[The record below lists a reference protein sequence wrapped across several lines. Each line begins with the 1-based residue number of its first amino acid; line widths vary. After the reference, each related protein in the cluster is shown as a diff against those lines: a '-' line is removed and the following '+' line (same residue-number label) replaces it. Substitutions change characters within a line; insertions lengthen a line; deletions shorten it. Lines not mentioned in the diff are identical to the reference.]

1 MAASR
6 HGHSAHSQN
15 RSLRRGVTFSGSAI
29 ATANFVPDFTFAHF
43 TTACGNAT
51 GRLRTL
57 SQPAIYGL
65 KGSQPPNVCAHK
77 RVAPGDAYDVT
88 QLIKVPSMGRQKA
101 VIKARREAKRVL
113 RRDSRSHKQREE
125 ESVTSLVQM
134 SGVEAIGMAR
144 DSRDAAPIMA
154 RTEAQAHY
162 LKAIESK
169 QLIFATGEAGCGK
182 TWISAAKAAE
192 ALIHK
197 DVERIIVTRPVLQA
211 DEDLG
216 FLPGDISE
224 KFAPYFR
231 PVYDVLVRRLGASFM
246 QYCLRPE
253 IGKVEIAP
261 FAYMRGRTFEYAVVI
276 LDEAQNV
283 TAAQMKMFLTRLGEN
298 VTVIVNGDI
307 TQCDLPA
314 GVPSG
319 LSDALAR
326 FTEDDMVGV
335 VRFNQNDCVR
345 SALCQRTLNAYS

>member
-1 MAASR
+1 M
-6 HGHSAHSQN
+6 GTTHSARLYHHLT
-15 RSLRRGVTFSGSAI
+15 RSAEYGCPSAGFAIFNVTSTHNPPLQSFYATSEARRPCGL
-29 ATANFVPDFTFAHF
+29 FVSF
-43 TTACGNAT
+43 
-51 GRLRTL
+51 
-57 SQPAIYGL
+57 QPAVNGL
-65 KGSQPPNVCAHK
+65 QGSQLSSVRGQYRASTHRAGNETNC
-77 RVAPGDAYDVT
+77 
-88 QLIKVPSMGRQKA
+88 KVPSMGRQKA

-113 RRDSRSHKQREE
+113 RRDSRSHRQREE
-125 ESVTSLVQM
+125 ESVTALVQM
-134 SGVEAIGMAR
+134 SGVESIGMAR
-144 DSRDAAPIMA
+144 DSRDNSPIEA
-154 RTEAQAHY
+154 RNEAQAHY

-182 TWISAAKAAE
+182 TFISAAKAAE

-197 DVERIIVTRPVLQA
+197 DIDRIIVTRPVLQA

-231 PVYDVLVRRLGASFM
+231 PVYDILVRRLGASFM

-261 FAYMRGRTFEYAVVI
+261 FAYMRGRTFENAVVI

-319 LSDALAR
+319 LSDALSR
-326 FTEDDMVGV
+326 FEEDDMVGV
-335 VRFNQNDCVR
+335 VRFTKQDCVR
-345 SALCQRTLNAYS
+345 SALCQRALNAYD

>member
-1 MAASR
+1 MRSR
-6 HGHSAHSQN
+6 FSA
-15 RSLRRGVTFSGSAI
+15 FYPK
-29 ATANFVPDFTFAHF
+29 AN
-43 TTACGNAT
+43 
-51 GRLRTL
+51 
-57 SQPAIYGL
+57 YGL
-65 KGSQPPNVCAHK
+65 QGSQPSDVRAHNRAANGACDEYK
-77 RVAPGDAYDVT
+77 
-88 QLIKVPSMGRQKA
+88 QLKVLSMGRQKA

-134 SGVEAIGMAR
+134 GGVEAIGMAR
-144 DSRDAAPIMA
+144 DSRDTSPILA
-154 RTEAQAHY
+154 RNEAQLHY

-197 DVERIIVTRPVLQA
+197 DVDRIIVTRPVLQA

-216 FLPGDISE
+216 FLPGDIAE

-231 PVYDVLVRRLGASFM
+231 PVYDVLVRRLGA
-246 QYCLRPE
+246 
-253 IGKVEIAP
+253 
-261 FAYMRGRTFEYAVVI
+261 TFENAVVI

-307 TQCDLPA
+307 TQCDLPR
-314 GVPSG
+314 GVCSG
-319 LSDALAR
+319 LSDALER
-326 FTEDDMVGV
+326 FEEDEMVGI
-335 VRFNQNDCVR
+335 VRFGKEDCVR
-345 SALCQRTLNAYS
+345 SALCQRTLHAYS

>member
-1 MAASR
+1 MVRSCTGHNDKDSRQTRSGETHSDSDLHAPKFPPSVTPPLSTDMTDDDGCRADMSISKAS
-6 HGHSAHSQN
+6 H
-15 RSLRRGVTFSGSAI
+15 
-29 ATANFVPDFTFAHF
+29 
-43 TTACGNAT
+43 
-51 GRLRTL
+51 
-57 SQPAIYGL
+57 GL
-65 KGSQPPNVCAHK
+65 KGSQPSDVRAHN
-77 RVAPGDAYDVT
+77 RVESDACDVNQ
-88 QLIKVPSMGRQKA
+88 QLKVLSMGRQKA
-101 VIKARREAKRVL
+101 VIKVRREAKRVL

-125 ESVTSLVQM
+125 ESINSLVQM
-134 SGVEAIGMAR
+134 SGVESIGMAR
-144 DSRDAAPIMA
+144 DSRDNSPIAA
-154 RTEAQAHY
+154 RNEAQAHY
-162 LKAIESK
+162 LNAIESK

-197 DVERIIVTRPVLQA
+197 DVDRIIVTRPVLQA

-231 PVYDVLVRRLGASFM
+231 PVYDILVKRLGASFM

-261 FAYMRGRTFEYAVVI
+261 FAYMRGRTFENAVVI

-314 GVPSG
+314 SVKSG

-326 FTEDDMVGV
+326 FEEDEMVGV
-335 VRFNQNDCVR
+335 VRFTKDDCVR
-345 SALCQRTLNAYS
+345 SALCQRTLKAYD

>member
-1 MAASR
+1 
-6 HGHSAHSQN
+6 
-15 RSLRRGVTFSGSAI
+15 
-29 ATANFVPDFTFAHF
+29 
-43 TTACGNAT
+43 
-51 GRLRTL
+51 
-57 SQPAIYGL
+57 
-65 KGSQPPNVCAHK
+65 
-77 RVAPGDAYDVT
+77 
-88 QLIKVPSMGRQKA
+88 MGRQKA

-134 SGVEAIGMAR
+134 GGVEAIGMAR
-144 DSRDAAPIMA
+144 DSRDTSPILA
-154 RTEAQAHY
+154 RNEAQLHY

-169 QLIFATGEAGCGK
+169 LLIFATGEAGCGK

-197 DVERIIVTRPVLQA
+197 DVDRIIVTRPVLQA

-216 FLPGDISE
+216 FLPGDIAE

-261 FAYMRGRTFEYAVVI
+261 FAYMRGRTFENAVVI

-307 TQCDLPA
+307 TQCDLPR
-314 GVPSG
+314 GVCSG
-319 LSDALAR
+319 LSDALER
-326 FTEDDMVGV
+326 FEEDEMVGII
-335 VRFNQNDCVR
+335 RFGKEDCVR
-345 SALCQRTLNAYS
+345 SALCQRTLHAYS

>member
-1 MAASR
+1 MVGSCTGHAHTLKRSTPFGGSDSESDFFTQFFLSFYPTWFSDVQDDARSYPVSSFKKAS
-6 HGHSAHSQN
+6 
-15 RSLRRGVTFSGSAI
+15 
-29 ATANFVPDFTFAHF
+29 
-43 TTACGNAT
+43 
-51 GRLRTL
+51 
-57 SQPAIYGL
+57 YGL
-65 KGSQPPNVCAHK
+65 QGSQTSDVRAHN
-77 RVAPGDAYDVT
+77 RAATCGACDEYQ
-88 QLIKVPSMGRQKA
+88 QLKVLSMGRQKA

-144 DSRDAAPIMA
+144 DSRDTTPIVA
-154 RTEAQAHY
+154 RNDAQAHY
-162 LKAIESK
+162 LNAIETK

-182 TWISAAKAAE
+182 TWISTAKAAE

-197 DVERIIVTRPVLQA
+197 DVDRIIVTRPVLQA

-231 PVYDVLVRRLGASFM
+231 PVYDVLVKRLGASFM

-261 FAYMRGRTFEYAVVI
+261 FAYMRGRTFENAVVI

-307 TQCDLPA
+307 TQCDLPS
-314 GVPSG
+314 GVQSG

-326 FTEDDMVGV
+326 FEEDEMVGL
-335 VRFNQNDCVR
+335 VRFTKDDCVR
-345 SALCQRTLNAYS
+345 SALCQRTLKAYD

>member
-1 MAASR
+1 MVGSSTG
-6 HGHSAHSQN
+6 HGKRNN
-15 RSLRRGVTFSGSAI
+15 RSTRRGGPHSGSDLFTEKFSPS
-29 ATANFVPDFTFAHF
+29 TANPNFSDLTNGEHRDSAGSFNQA
-43 TTACGNAT
+43 
-51 GRLRTL
+51 
-57 SQPAIYGL
+57 SYGL
-65 KGSQPPNVCAHK
+65 EGSQPSDVCSPNRTDSGAS
-77 RVAPGDAYDVT
+77 DEYQ
-88 QLIKVPSMGRQKA
+88 QLKVLSMGRQKA

-144 DSRDAAPIMA
+144 DCRDTTPIAA
-154 RTEAQAHY
+154 RNDAQAQY
-162 LKAIESK
+162 LNAIENKS
-169 QLIFATGEAGCGK
+169 LIFATGEAGCGK

-197 DVERIIVTRPVLQA
+197 DVDKIIVTRPVLQA

-231 PVYDVLVRRLGASFM
+231 PVYDVLVKRLGASFM

-261 FAYMRGRTFEYAVVI
+261 FAYMRGRTFENAVVI

-326 FTEDDMVGV
+326 FEEDEMVGI
-335 VRFNQNDCVR
+335 VRFNKDDCVR
-345 SALCQRTLNAYS
+345 SALCQRTLQVYSR

>member
-1 MAASR
+1 M
-6 HGHSAHSQN
+6 G
-15 RSLRRGVTFSGSAI
+15 GS
-29 ATANFVPDFTFAHF
+29 
-43 TTACGNAT
+43 CT
-51 GRLRTL
+51 GRLNKLLTRTIQRGGASSGFAIFTAKKPNPL
-57 SQPAIYGL
+57 TTQCINDALSGVTRLTGASSQPAVPGL
-65 KGSQPPNVCAHK
+65 KGSQTSSVSEHNRAQC
-77 RVAPGDAYDVT
+77 RDAGNET
-88 QLIKVPSMGRQKA
+88 NCKVPSMGRQKA

-144 DSRDAAPIMA
+144 DSRDMTPVVA
-154 RTEAQAHY
+154 RNDAQAQY
-162 LKAIESK
+162 LNAIESK
-169 QLIFATGEAGCGK
+169 SLIFATGEAGCGK

-197 DVERIIVTRPVLQA
+197 DVDKIIVTRPVLQA

-231 PVYDVLVRRLGASFM
+231 PVYDVLVKRLGASFM

-261 FAYMRGRTFEYAVVI
+261 FAYMRGRTFENAVVI

-314 GVPSG
+314 GVKSG

-326 FTEDDMVGV
+326 FVEDEMVGIV
-335 VRFNQNDCVR
+335 QFTKDDCVR
-345 SALCQRTLNAYS
+345 SALCQRTLNAYY

>member
-1 MAASR
+1 MVASCTGQRR
-6 HGHSAHSQN
+6 HHNRTTQRGGH
-15 RSLRRGVTFSGSAI
+15 TSGS
-29 ATANFVPDFTFAHF
+29 DFF
-43 TTACGNAT
+43 TTKFPSLTSTAHESIDVIRGARSRDIT
-51 GRLRTL
+51 Y
-57 SQPAIYGL
+57 QPASNGL
-65 KGSQPPNVCAHK
+65 QGSQTSDVRAHNRADTTGTCNV
-77 RVAPGDAYDVT
+77 DQ
-88 QLIKVPSMGRQKA
+88 QLKVLSMGRQKA

-144 DSRDAAPIMA
+144 DCRDNSPIEA
-154 RTEAQAHY
+154 RNEAQAHY
-162 LKAIESK
+162 LNAIESK

-231 PVYDVLVRRLGASFM
+231 PVYDILVKRLGSSFM

-261 FAYMRGRTFEYAVVI
+261 FAYMRGRTFENAVVI

-283 TAAQMKMFLTRLGEN
+283 TAAKMKMFLTRLGEN

-307 TQCDLPA
+307 TQCDLPR
-314 GVPSG
+314 GVQSG
-319 LSDALAR
+319 LADALAR
-326 FTEDDMVGV
+326 FEEDDMVGV
-335 VRFNQNDCVR
+335 VRFGKEDCVR
-345 SALCQRTLNAYS
+345 SALCQRTLHAYS

>member
-1 MAASR
+1 
-6 HGHSAHSQN
+6 
-15 RSLRRGVTFSGSAI
+15 
-29 ATANFVPDFTFAHF
+29 
-43 TTACGNAT
+43 
-51 GRLRTL
+51 
-57 SQPAIYGL
+57 
-65 KGSQPPNVCAHK
+65 
-77 RVAPGDAYDVT
+77 
-88 QLIKVPSMGRQKA
+88 MGRQKA

-134 SGVEAIGMAR
+134 GGVEAIGMAR
-144 DSRDAAPIMA
+144 DSRDTSPVKA
-154 RTEAQAHY
+154 RNEAQAHY
-162 LKAIESK
+162 LNAIDSK

-216 FLPGDISE
+216 FLPGDIAE

-231 PVYDVLVRRLGASFM
+231 PVYDVLLKRLGTSFM

-261 FAYMRGRTFEYAVVI
+261 FAYMRENAVVI

-307 TQCDLPA
+307 TQCDLPR
-314 GVPSG
+314 GVRSG
-319 LSDALAR
+319 LSDALER
-326 FTEDDMVGV
+326 FEEDEMVGIV
-335 VRFNQNDCVR
+335 HFNKDDCVR
-345 SALCQRTLNAYS
+345 SALCQRTLHAYS

>member
-1 MAASR
+1 M
-6 HGHSAHSQN
+6 G
-15 RSLRRGVTFSGSAI
+15 GSS
-29 ATANFVPDFTFAHF
+29 
-43 TTACGNAT
+43 T
-51 GRLRTL
+51 GRLNKLLTRTIQRGGVSSGFAIFTAKKPNPL
-57 SQPAIYGL
+57 TTQCINDALSGVTRLTGASSQPAVPGL
-65 KGSQPPNVCAHK
+65 KGSQTSSVSEHNRAQC
-77 RVAPGDAYDVT
+77 RDAGNET
-88 QLIKVPSMGRQKA
+88 NCKVPSMGRQKA

-134 SGVEAIGMAR
+134 SGVESIGMAR
-144 DSRDAAPIMA
+144 DCRDNSPIAA
-154 RTEAQAHY
+154 RNKAQQHY
-162 LKAIESK
+162 LNAIEQK

-182 TWISAAKAAE
+182 TYISAAKAAE

-197 DVERIIVTRPVLQA
+197 DVDRIIVTRPVLQA

-231 PVYDVLVRRLGASFM
+231 PVYDILVRRLGSSFM

-261 FAYMRGRTFEYAVVI
+261 FAYMRGRTFENAVVI

-307 TQCDLPA
+307 TQCDLPR
-314 GVPSG
+314 GVQSG
-319 LSDALAR
+319 LSDALQR
-326 FTEDDMVGV
+326 FEEDEMVGV
-335 VRFNQNDCVR
+335 IRFGKQDCVR
-345 SALCQRTLNAYS
+345 SALCQRTLNAYD